1 MEIKDHSDGITI
13 LDLTFWLNKLRE
25 NGFNVKEQKIELD
38 EKLIPDIKVEEVR
51 SLWTNGIMDILF
63 IKTNS
68 ISRNRLAR
76 ADRNY
81 IKRIPFRIHIL

>member
-1 MEIKDHSDGITI
+1 VEIKDNSDGITI

-63 IKTNS
+63 IKTNN
-68 ISRNRLAR
+68 ISRNRIAR

-81 IKRIPFRIHIL
+81 IK